1 VYEVFSWDDHAGRF
15 RVHGSFTHLGAAEV
29 VAGRL
34 TAGSGT
40 PHFVRFRAA

>member
-1 VYEVFSWDDHAGRF
+1 MYEVYYWDDHAGRF
-15 RVHGSFTHLGAAEV
+15 QVHGAFGHHGAAVV

-34 TAGSGT
+34 TRGSGT